1 MNNAE
6 RWLKIVLWLFG
17 APCLLAFFAVV
28 MPSDWMSATHQWL
41 GMGELPHKPI
51 VEYLARTTSGL
62 FGLYGCLLLLFAG
75 DVHRYARP
83 ITLQAIIVIGLSG
96 VGAVL
101 GLRAGMPLWWMVGDI
116 TSCWLCCGAILWL
129 QAKIRATSPVSGRA
143 QPLPSVASP

>member
-17 APCLLAFFAVV
+17 APCLLALVAVV
-28 MPSDWMSATHQWL
+28 MPRGWMAVTHEWL
-41 GMGELPHKPI
+41 GMGTLPDKPI

-62 FGLYGCLLLLFAG
+62 FFLYGWLLLLFAS
-75 DVHRYARP
+75 DVHRYARA

-101 GLRAGMPLWWMVGDI
+101 GFRAGMPLWWMIGDI
-116 TSCWLCCGAILWL
+116 GSCWLCCGAILWL
-129 QAKIRATSPVSGRA
+129 QKRIPAVKSAAGQP
-143 QPLPSVASP
+143 QPLRSVA